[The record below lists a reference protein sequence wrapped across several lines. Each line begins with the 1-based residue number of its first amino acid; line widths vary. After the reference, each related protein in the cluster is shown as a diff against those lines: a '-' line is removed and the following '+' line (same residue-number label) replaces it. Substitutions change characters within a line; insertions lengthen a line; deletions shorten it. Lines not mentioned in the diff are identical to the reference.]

1 MHVCVH
7 NTCMLFPL
15 LLQVKNRSRRLTHLF
30 QSYETYS
37 CLVGS
42 HTKVLVTE
50 LSHDGNYYVGHTKAY
65 EQVRRLPYIVI
76 CITMITKLKIP
87 NVYLF
92 KHVLDVIVNNNCYVM
107 TLFFKHIPIACG
119 ILR

>member
-1 MHVCVH
+1 MHVCVSQYLYVIL
-7 NTCMLFPL
+7 LF
-15 LLQVKNRSRRLTHLF
+15 LQVKNRSRRLTHLF

-37 CLVGS
+37 FLVGS

-76 CITMITKLKIP
+76 ITICITMITKL
-87 NVYLF
+87 
-92 KHVLDVIVNNNCYVM
+92 
-107 TLFFKHIPIACG
+107 
-119 ILR
+119 ILICVFI

>member
-1 MHVCVH
+1 MCVSQY
-7 NTCMLFPL
+7 LYVISVI
-15 LLQVKNRSRRLTHLF
+15 LQVKNRSRRLTRLF

-37 CLVGS
+37 YLVGS

-76 CITMITKLKIP
+76 TICVTMITKLITE
-87 NVYLF
+87 NS
-92 KHVLDVIVNNNCYVM
+92 
-107 TLFFKHIPIACG
+107 
-119 ILR
+119 